1 MGTSARCEG
10 SASVPPSPG
19 SSSRGTSV
27 LFLPFPSLPVH
38 GSQVLGAAMGPGP
51 CCRCWGGPVPPRLD
65 AAGPLVPP
73 GLGHRGGWLSRL
85 SWLSAGCSPHTWA
98 GCRGLGRLPGSK
110 CRAGCGGRA
119 SSQSPPGLCR
129 PGTLT
134 LPFPWPSSGTP
145 SSRRVWGQLWGSA
158 AAPASSPFCGTQ
170 PFGAGTGLAVPRGSK
185 PLGVVVPPA
194 LAHHWGAAA
203 PWPCSLR

>member
-85 SWLSAGCSPHTWA
+85 SWLGAPHTRGPGAVGWA
-98 GCRGLGRLPGSK
+98 GSRVQSAELGVEAGPVARALPA
-110 CRAGCGGRA
+110 C
-119 SSQSPPGLCR
+119 
-129 PGTLT
+129 
-134 LPFPWPSSGTP
+134 
-145 SSRRVWGQLWGSA
+145 
-158 AAPASSPFCGTQ
+158 AAPARSPFLFPGPAPALLPLAGSGVSCG
-170 PFGAGTGLAVPRGSK
+170 AVPR
-185 PLGVVVPPA
+185 PQHPAPFAARNLLGPA
-194 LAHHWGAAA
+194 RGWQCLVGQSHWVWWCHRLWHTTGELRPRGPAH
-203 PWPCSLR
+203 